1 MVDSE
6 TCERVYYYGP
16 PENAKFPHPIEGEKV
31 EWFPAVVAVC
41 GREGGRAMQGRHEL
55 SR

>member
-1 MVDSE
+1 MKGF
-6 TCERVYYYGP
+6 YYGP
-16 PENAKFPHPIEGEKV
+16 PENAKFPHPIEGEGKV

-41 GREGGRAMQGRHEL
+41 VREGRRAMQGRHEL